1 MDALLAGARAV
12 TFRYHAEAECY
23 RRAYPGALDPARVHI
38 IPNGF
43 EGRIREFDVPKG
55 DRCVIV
61 HTGTMDSYRYD
72 TLLEALGAL
81 RQSDPSS
88 AAQLRF
94 VFVGEALD
102 GLSRQAAKLGLD
114 RLVRVAGPVTYEGA
128 AKLHRGA
135 HALLILGRPSF
146 MRGHELF
153 AGAKLFGY
161 LKAGRPI
168 LGVLPADET
177 RRILRNV
184 DVATIADVDS
194 VPEIVATLR
203 RLVTAWSTGSLAAL
217 LPNRQACLA
226 YSAERQTAALVRAL
240 EGRTAEDPFI
250 PGAVDI
256 PSSLRRDLEDGRGWA
271 AGRVRGGDHH
281 VLLHSR

>member
-1 MDALLAGARAV
+1 V

-43 EGRIREFDVPKG
+43 EGPIGEFDVPKG
-55 DRCVIV
+55 ERCTIV

-81 RQSDPSS
+81 HQSDPLS
-88 AAQLRF
+88 AGQLRI

-102 GLSRQAAKLGLD
+102 GLSRQAATLGLHH
-114 RLVRVAGPVTYEGA
+114 LVRIAGPVTHEGA
-128 AKLHRGA
+128 ANLQRDA
-135 HALLILGRPSF
+135 HALLILGRPSS
-146 MRGHELF
+146 MKGHELF

-177 RRILRNV
+177 RRILRHV
-184 DVATIADVDS
+184 GVPTIADADS
-194 VPEIVATLR
+194 VPEIVATLKR
-203 RLVTAWSTGSLAAL
+203 MLSAWSTDSLAAL
-217 LPNRQACLA
+217 VPDRQACLA
-226 YSAERQTAALVRAL
+226 YSAERQTAALARAL
-240 EGRTAEDPFI
+240 DGRTAEDPFT
-250 PGAVDI
+250 PGVVDI
-256 PSSLRRDLEDGRGWA
+256 PPSLRRDLDERRAWTGG
-271 AGRVRGGDHH
+271 GVRGGGDR